1 MQVVVLEKISRFLSK
16 QIKKDTKNIQEVV
29 LFLQQLGS
37 VKNPQALKNAAK
49 VQGIAGNFW
58 RWKVAKYRII
68 GEIINSEAKIIIIKI
83 DKRKE
88 DTYDKGL

>member
-1 MQVVVLEKISRFLSK
+1 MKVLVPEKINKFLHK
-16 QIKKDTKNIQEVV
+16 QLKQDCENIRKVDF
-29 LFLQQLGS
+29 FLKELENIE
-37 VKNPQALKNAAK
+37 NPQALKNAAK

>member
-1 MQVVVLEKISRFLSK
+1 MRILVPEKINKFLQK
-16 QIKKDTKNIQEVV
+16 QLKKDCENIRKVDF
-29 LFLQQLGS
+29 FLKELEN
-37 VKNPQALKNAAK
+37 VENPQALKNAAK
-49 VQGIAGNFW
+49 VQGITGNYW

-68 GEIINSEAKIIIIKI
+68 GEIVNNEAKIIIIKI